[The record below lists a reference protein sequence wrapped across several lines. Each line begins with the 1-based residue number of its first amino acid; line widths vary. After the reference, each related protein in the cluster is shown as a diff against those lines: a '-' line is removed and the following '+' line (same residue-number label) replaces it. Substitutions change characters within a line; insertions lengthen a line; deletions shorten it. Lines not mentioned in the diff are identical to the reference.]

1 MYIDQDRCLQCGNRV
16 RPSLAEDE
24 VGAANLSSDGT
35 FRDTPYWF
43 CCVECYRKAVG
54 KFLNPRF
61 WFDKSVYDDPEFRAL
76 HRKWYDDYN
85 EGFNH
90 SILWMLFHKKGR
102 SSQSEWMEPHLAP
115 FREQWMKTK
124 VASIID
130 AENTLIERIQAEVQ
144 HEAEQRVAEAE
155 EKARKEQERLEEK
168 RQRDE
173 ERARKEQER
182 LEEKRQREE
191 ERARKEQ
198 ERIEE
203 KREREEEKRRK
214 EQEKLDEQL
223 RKEREA
229 AELERQREEQMK
241 ERDIPQQARF
251 SHTHVLGA
259 SGSGKTTLI
268 IKHVKEDMDRRER
281 PAVIVIDPKGTL
293 VDRFSRH
300 QAFSLPLRSRFV
312 PQRLVLIDPT
322 RYAPALNMFAK
333 PKRTYTGALAE
344 QVENNTISLFQY
356 IFASKDSALTDKQL
370 TCFSYAMKLL
380 MTIPDATIQTFL
392 DLLEDP
398 CIPKAGGIKPGS
410 PFKPYIERLDEI
422 TQRFFYRNFYD
433 ASDYAP
439 TKEQIASRLHGVLRY
454 PSFKRMLVT
463 KENNLDMF
471 DLLQDPAGK
480 VILISSPV
488 AVLGTDGSRLFSRYM
503 VALALQAVF
512 ERTAIPRDQWRPAY
526 LYIDEAQ
533 LVVDETKTQDLLQL
547 AREFKLGCTILHHQI
562 KGEITEK
569 IFSTLSANTR
579 IKYASTT
586 SYDDAFAM
594 SKDMRCTPQFILD
607 RKPNEE
613 QTHGSFACFCNGVT
627 PHPFVYELDYA
638 QDNAFPTMSE
648 PDYRAVC
655 KHMERAYGARDRG
668 TDKVSQPEDIQAQ
681 ATAVNAPD
689 AAAGPEEQPQAA
701 EVVPGAPAPAK
712 APQPAADPHTGTHTE
727 PASTWGA

>member
-124 VASIID
+124 VACIID

-155 EKARKEQERLEEK
+155 EK
-168 RQRDE
+168 
-173 ERARKEQER
+173 ARKEQER

-638 QDNAFPTMSE
+638 QDNAFPTMSR